1 MRNLKGGGV
10 ECLWI
15 VGRNTAYSS
24 SLPAGFHSLLSFSKK
39 EKEKKQQKKKRIML
53 PLKINARVL
62 AAEYAVRGAIVIR
75 AGEIENEIKAG
86 STKYPF
92 KKLIYCNIGN
102 PQSLQQKPLTY
113 NRQVMSLIDAPHML
127 SDAKF
132 TSALAKDFVARAK
145 FMVEKI
151 GPTAT
156 GAYTHSQ
163 GYAFVREAVCEFI
176 NNRDRAGFPS
186 CPNADP
192 SCIFLTDGA
201 STGVKHLLQLLLESP
216 SDALM
221 IPIPQYPLYTTT
233 IALLGGSPAP
243 YYMCE
248 EKGWS
253 MEVAEL
259 EKSYAE
265 SIAAGKTPRGIAV
278 INPGNP
284 TGTVLPENVIADIIK
299 FAHRKKLVIMAD
311 EVYQENVYL
320 DGLQFHSFRKVMY
333 KLGGAI
339 AKETRLASFH
349 STSKGI
355 IGECGRRGGYM
366 ELINFPQDAVEQIYK
381 LASINLCSN
390 VNGQVMTHLM
400 VAPPKP
406 GEESYESYQKEYDT
420 IFQSL
425 KRRAIRLVQDLNA
438 IPGMKTQSI
447 SGAMY
452 AFPQITLPKSFIAE
466 VQAANAKKEP
476 SKRPQPDAV
485 WAMRLVEKTGIVV
498 VPGSG
503 FGQKAGTWHFR
514 TTILPPEQDMADV
527 ASRMRG
533 FQEGLIKEYPM

>member
-1 MRNLKGGGV
+1 MSAV
-10 ECLWI
+10 
-15 VGRNTAYSS
+15 
-24 SLPAGFHSLLSFSKK
+24 
-39 EKEKKQQKKKRIML
+39 
-53 PLKINARVL
+53 KINNRVRKSQ
-62 AAEYAVRGAIVIR
+62 YAVRGAIVIR

-92 KKLIYCNIGN
+92 QKLIYCNIGN
-102 PQSLQQKPLTY
+102 PQALKQKPLTY
-113 NRQVMSLIDAPHML
+113 DRQVMSLVDAPHL
-127 SDAKF
+127 LQDKEFVAK
-132 TSALAKDFVARAK
+132 LPKDVVARAEETVK
-145 FMVEKI
+145 HI
-151 GPTAT
+151 GGCEAT

-163 GYAFVREAVCEFI
+163 GYLFVRKAIANFI
-176 NNRDRAGFPS
+176 NQRDRATFPE
-186 CPNADP
+186 CPKTHPNF
-192 SCIFLTDGA
+192 IYLTDGA
-201 STGVKHLLQLLLESP
+201 STGVKCILQLLLEGP
-216 SDALM
+216 KDALM
-221 IPIPQYPLYTTT
+221 IPIPQYPLYTAG
-233 IALLGGSPAP
+233 IALFGGSAAP
-243 YYMCE
+243 YYLCE

-259 EKSYAE
+259 EKSYQSSVAK
-265 SIAAGKTPRGIAV
+265 GNQPRAIVV

-284 TGTVLPENVIADIIK
+284 TGTVLPENAIAEIIK
-299 FAHRKKLVIMAD
+299 FAHRRKLVIMAD

-339 AKETRLASFH
+339 AKETCLASFH
-349 STSKGI
+349 STSKGV

-366 ELINFPQDAVEQIYK
+366 ELINFPKDAVEQIYK

-425 KRRAIRLVQDLNA
+425 KRRAARLVQDLNA

-452 AFPQITLPKSFIAE
+452 AFPQITLPQKFIAE
-466 VQAANAKKEP
+466 VAAINAKKEP
-476 SKRPQPDAV
+476 SKRLAPDAM
-485 WAMRLVEKTGIVV
+485 WAMLLLEQTGIVV

-514 TTILPPEQDMADV
+514 TTILPPEEELAKV
-527 ASRMRG
+527 ALLIRN
-533 FQEGLIKEYPM
+533 FQERFMQKYSAKGKL